1 MDNELAALAAV
12 VVASAG
18 AVIAAVRKEAVAGL
32 IAAAVALFALAD
44 VVKGL

>member
-1 MDNELAALAAV
+1 MENEVAALLAV

-18 AVIAAVRKEAVAGL
+18 SVYAAVKKEIVGAL
-32 IAAAVALFALAD
+32 IAASVALFALAD